1 MPLVI
6 CAGPFK
12 GGKEVTELV
21 STESIPKTLLALAGV
36 DVCDKM
42 IGENL
47 LDVVEKKNHNRANE
61 VYAQISESR
70 CGRCIRTADYMYSVY
85 APGVNGGEAA
95 ASDVYAD
102 DFLYDMQKDPTEKER
117 LPMLSAAEKK
127 SDQVYRWLLA
137 YIDENK
143 FSGNQRLPSE
153 NALCRKLGVSRET
166 IRVAIDRL
174 VNEGIVY
181 KVKGSGTYFH
191 REKVMTRDLNTEDA
205 LYKIGLVLQGQDT
218 SANSG
223 LIEGVRSVLTQ
234 ERVDLHVFL
243 TDNKFCNERRCLE
256 TVVHQ
261 NFHGF
266 IVDGVKSSIL
276 SPNLDCYKELYRRK
290 IPVIFYNNFYRN
302 LRCPRVTIND
312 IECAHQL
319 IGRLIDAG
327 HSHIA
332 GIFVYDNYQS
342 VEKFQGMA
350 EAMRNRGLELNDD
363 YIKWCISDEAHN
375 ESYVRSIERFL
386 KRIPK
391 CTAIVCCNYIIY
403 RLVMKTLQKMGKT
416 VPEDYSLVCFD
427 YSEETYRQE
436 DVTCSVEQGFEMG
449 RQLALRLMEM
459 ISTGECDDRNYTYV
473 MKPIL
478 YDGHSIRKLKK
489 VK

>member
-1 MPLVI
+1 
-6 CAGPFK
+6 
-12 GGKEVTELV
+12 
-21 STESIPKTLLALAGV
+21 
-36 DVCDKM
+36 
-42 IGENL
+42 
-47 LDVVEKKNHNRANE
+47 
-61 VYAQISESR
+61 
-70 CGRCIRTADYMYSVY
+70 
-85 APGVNGGEAA
+85 
-95 ASDVYAD
+95 
-102 DFLYDMQKDPTEKER
+102 
-117 LPMLSAAEKK
+117 MLSAAEKK
-127 SDQVYRWLLA
+127 SAQVYRWLLA

-234 ERVDLHVFL
+234 EQVDLHVFL

-319 IGRLIDAG
+319 IERLMDAG

-386 KRIPK
+386 KSIPK

-478 YDGHSIRKLKK
+478 SVISVFYNAFATNRYIALLLKGMQAGVAAVILDVVFDLGGKVLKTRSWVYIALMAGAFIANTVFDVNVVVVILAAAAFGVVRALAQRKKGGAE
-489 VK
+489 

>member
-1 MPLVI
+1 
-6 CAGPFK
+6 
-12 GGKEVTELV
+12 
-21 STESIPKTLLALAGV
+21 
-36 DVCDKM
+36 
-42 IGENL
+42 
-47 LDVVEKKNHNRANE
+47 
-61 VYAQISESR
+61 
-70 CGRCIRTADYMYSVY
+70 
-85 APGVNGGEAA
+85 
-95 ASDVYAD
+95 
-102 DFLYDMQKDPTEKER
+102 
-117 LPMLSAAEKK
+117 MLSAVEKK

-174 VNEGIVY
+174 VKEGLVY
-181 KVKGSGTYFH
+181 KLKGSGTYFH
-191 REKVMTRDLNTEDA
+191 REKVMTRDLNTDDA
-205 LYKIGLVLQGQDT
+205 LYKIGLILQGQDT

-234 ERVDLHVFL
+234 EQVDLHVFL

-327 HSHIA
+327 HSNIA

-350 EAMRNRGLELNDD
+350 EAMRDSGLELKDD

-375 ESYVRSIERFL
+375 ESYVRAIEKFL
-386 KRIPK
+386 KGIPK

-403 RLVMKTLQKMGKT
+403 RLVIKTLQKMGKT
-416 VPEDYSLVCFD
+416 VPKDYSLVCFD

-478 YDGHSIRKLKK
+478 YDGHSIRKIQKAK
-489 VK
+489 